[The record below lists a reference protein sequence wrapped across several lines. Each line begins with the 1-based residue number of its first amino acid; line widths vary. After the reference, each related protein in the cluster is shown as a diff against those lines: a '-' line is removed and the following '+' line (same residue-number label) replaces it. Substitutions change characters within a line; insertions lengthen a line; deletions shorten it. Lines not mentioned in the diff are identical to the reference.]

1 MSPESLKKLRS
12 EQHENEQLLLT
23 QIGKRTFTY
32 SVDAS
37 EADKMQA
44 KLNFLRTLKQSLQSS
59 FRFTNFQAEFIVNE
73 CMTGVLLRSN
83 EFMLVAPQDT
93 KKAEKLVRASFLLAN
108 RYFRFIETM
117 LD

>member
-73 CMTGVLLRSN
+73 
-83 EFMLVAPQDT
+83 
-93 KKAEKLVRASFLLAN
+93 
-108 RYFRFIETM
+108 
-117 LD
+117 